1 MPARS
6 SATGAR
12 KGQERIGKDRIG
24 SVFRANAEA
33 DAVEMFPGVV
43 RRTLNSG
50 DCTTL
55 IEVTLDAGAVVPGHS
70 HPHEQI
76 GYVARGLVRFD
87 VAGDVRDLRAGDGY
101 LIPGDASHE
110 VTALESSICIDVFS
124 PVREEY
130 L

>member
-1 MPARS
+1 M
-6 SATGAR
+6 
-12 KGQERIGKDRIG
+12 
-24 SVFRANAEA
+24 FRANDEAE
-33 DAVEMFPGVV
+33 AVEMFPGVV

-50 DCTTL
+50 DRTTL
-55 IEVTLDAGAVVPGHS
+55 LEVALAKGATVPSHT

-76 GYVARGLVRFD
+76 GYVASGRVRFEI
-87 VAGDVRDLRAGDGY
+87 AGEERELRAGDSY

-110 VTALESSICIDVFS
+110 VTALEPSVCIDIFS